1 MTTVL
6 QSILISGIGIAII
19 FGSLKIATL
28 QYSVYPHLGLITA
41 AFMPLGS
48 YLLFIGILSSAQ
60 HISRSIEVRKELYKS
75 ANSQFDLLKTIGIAQ
90 MENEFIKRYKS
101 VAKST
106 NLSKNRYDIDLEQ
119 GEIREIIHDVLNEIS
134 Y

>member
-1 MTTVL
+1 
-6 QSILISGIGIAII
+6 
-19 FGSLKIATL
+19 
-28 QYSVYPHLGLITA
+28 
-41 AFMPLGS
+41 MPLGS
-48 YLLFIGILSSAQ
+48 CLLFIGILSSAEQ

-75 ANSQFDLLKTIGIAQ
+75 ANSQFELLKTIGIAQ

-119 GEIREIIHDVLNEIS
+119 RRDTRNHT
-134 Y
+134 